1 MPPEADEV
9 QQPTSRP
16 ETDSHPPPDLSSPD
30 PTRKA
35 RKPPSPEGETKPPDK
50 KQKPDEPSRA
60 RTEPSSSSSHQPILP
75 IRLDDQGAETD
86 NDDDEE
92 DRGTIAY
99 PEHDQ
104 DLIVFD
110 DSTWSKQPDGNK
122 LASQASSFSVIT
134 TMEDTTRCS
143 GTTHLT
149 INTSRTM
156 PLVQSIS
163 S

>member
-1 MPPEADEV
+1 MNTDGVPPYDDPDVPMPPASPSAPEDTPTNDTYMPPVAEEV

-92 DRGTIAY
+92 DRGTIA
-99 PEHDQ
+99 
-104 DLIVFD
+104 
-110 DSTWSKQPDGNK
+110 
-122 LASQASSFSVIT
+122 
-134 TMEDTTRCS
+134 
-143 GTTHLT
+143 
-149 INTSRTM
+149 
-156 PLVQSIS
+156 
-163 S
+163 